1 MRRAPALAGR
11 AGDAA
16 AAAAAVADDAGI
28 AVRIDGRT
36 LRVPPGTLVA
46 AALEID
52 ACGAGA
58 RRAPRG
64 ELRQAYCGMGV
75 CGECR
80 VAIDGRAHRLG
91 CQVLCA
97 PGMEIRRDE

>member
-1 MRRAPALAGR
+1 MTRRVALAGHAR
-11 AGDAA
+11 ADAA
-16 AAAAAVADDAGI
+16 ADAGI

-36 LRVPPGTLVA
+36 VREPPGTLVA

-64 ELRQAYCGMGV
+64 ERRQAFCGMGV